1 MNPQLLVNSLKQQ
14 DSNLD
19 ELIEVLEEEK
29 FAIVQ
34 NDYSTLEQVIL
45 KEQKVLKNVEREESN
60 RIKIIKEIA
69 GLYSLE
75 LPTPSVDNL
84 LEQGKCYF
92 GNETN
97 ELEKLRESINSK
109 LGKIAQANSH
119 LKNVI
124 EFSRNMIKETVMMLV
139 GPNKHKLVNKRV

>member
-1 MNPQLLVNSLKQQ
+1 MNGQLLVNSLKQQ
-14 DSNLD
+14 DNNLD
-19 ELIEVLEEEK
+19 DLIEVLEEEK

-34 NDYSTLEQVIL
+34 NDYNSLEQVIL
-45 KEQKVLKNVEREESN
+45 KEQKVLKTVEREESN
-60 RIKIIKEIA
+60 RIKIIREIA

-75 LPTPSVDNL
+75 LKSPSVENL
-84 LEQGKCYF
+84 LEQGKNYLE
-92 GNETN
+92 NEMSD
-97 ELEKLRESINSK
+97 LKKLRESINSK

-119 LKNVI
+119 LKTVI

>member
-1 MNPQLLVNSLKQQ
+1 MNAQLLVNSLSQQ
-14 DSNLD
+14 DNNLD
-19 ELIEVLEEEK
+19 DLIEVLEEEK

-34 NDYSTLEQVIL
+34 NDYNALEQVIL
-45 KEQKVLKNVEREESN
+45 KKQKVLKNVEREESN

-75 LPTPSVDNL
+75 LSSPSVDNL
-84 LEQGKCYF
+84 LEQGKSYF
-92 GNETN
+92 GNEMN
-97 ELEKLRESINSK
+97 ELKKLRKSIKAK
-109 LGKIAQANSH
+109 LDKISRANSH